1 MDIQAT
7 ASIAHLPPLDLHFSP
22 FEAAYR
28 AYLGKAVLP
37 VRIALERNDGYIS
50 VFDTKNC
57 VGDGSVLLN
66 RQMMT
71 VLLRILLESRGGYRV
86 YIAGNE
92 ALAQDLRSV
101 FAWKGS
107 REFDVYRMEL
117 IYEHPFEILSVPYEA
132 CPAAKVESRAVGK
145 HLDGCRIGFDAGGTD
160 RKVSAVINGESV
172 YSEEVIWHPKEEK
185 DPNYHYEEILSA
197 FRTAASKMPRVD
209 AIGVSS
215 AGVYIRNRAV
225 RASLFG
231 KIPTPYPEEVKN
243 IYLRAGQAIG
253 NVPIEVLNDGD
264 VTALAGL
271 MSIGE
276 GALLGIAMGTSQA
289 GGYVDRQG
297 HITGWLNELAFL
309 PIDMN
314 EHAPREAASGDIGI
328 GSQYFSQDAVIRLAK
343 SAGMDIPENLPIA
356 DKLKMVQAQMEA
368 GDARA
373 RLVFTSIGCY
383 LGHTL
388 PLYERFYDLKHVLLL
403 GRVMSGAGG
412 DEILRTCQ
420 VVLQELYPETYQ
432 ELHLFLPDEKFRRI
446 GQSVAAASLP
456 QIERID
462 V

>member
-1 MDIQAT
+1 MTVPI
-7 ASIAHLPPLDLHFSP
+7 SVEVSHLPPLDPLFVP
-22 FEAAYR
+22 FEAIYR
-28 AYLGKAVLP
+28 SYLTSATLP

-50 VFDTKNC
+50 LFDTRNH
-57 VGDGSVLLN
+57 VGEGSRDLN
-66 RQMMT
+66 LYIMT
-71 VLLRILLESRGGYRV
+71 ALLRILLESRGGYRV

-92 ALAQDLRSV
+92 ELAEDLRAT
-101 FAWKGS
+101 FAWKGL

-117 IYEHPFEILSVPYEA
+117 IYEHPFEVVSLPYAA
-132 CPAAKVESRAVGK
+132 CPQGRIESREVGK

-160 RKVSAVINGESV
+160 RKVSAVIDGEPV

-185 DPNYHYEEILSA
+185 DPTYHYEEILSA

-215 AGVYIRNRAV
+215 AGVYIHNRAV

-231 KIPTPYPEEVKN
+231 KIPTPYPDEVKN

-309 PIDMN
+309 PVDMN
-314 EHAPREAASGDIGI
+314 ENAAREAASGDIGI
-328 GSQYFSQDAVIRLAK
+328 GSQCFSQDAVIRLAAV
-343 SAGMDIPENLPIA
+343 AGIDIPKDMPLGE
-356 DKLKMVQAQMEA
+356 KLKIVQTLMEQ
-368 GDARA
+368 GDERA
-373 RLVFTSIGCY
+373 KAVFTSIGCY

-388 PLYERFYDLKHVLLL
+388 PLYTRFYDLKHVLLL
-403 GRVMSGAGG
+403 GRVMSGRGG
-412 DEILRTCQ
+412 DEILQTCLN
-420 VVLQELYPETYQ
+420 VLQQAYPEVYGL
-432 ELHLFLPDEKFRRI
+432 LHIFLPDENFRRI

-456 QIERID
+456 QIEGIA
-462 V
+462 